1 MNNNKGFT
9 LIELLAVIVILSLLF
24 GIGFTAVSRYIN
36 ETRNTTY
43 ETYEKNMEDATKNM
57 MSDCLKKNTEDCIP
71 ANGRSKKVTL
81 GDLETFKYS
90 ERLKDPEADGKFCDP
105 NGSFVIVTNSSGNET
120 DLTYQV
126 CLMCSN
132 YKSGFCDQVKRLPQ
146 YDCNIGKDKENPT
159 CGITAGEST
168 LWTNKDRVITVACSD
183 DCMGCEKDSYSV
195 RYSETTK
202 TAKIK
207 IKDNAEKETECPV
220 NVYVDK
226 GIPTCELQVTGTL
239 NSETGWYGGNAP
251 VVKWK
256 TKTDGEGES
265 GLSTYG
271 LGLEKTNYNFDKED
285 TFTVSPGITTVYGYV
300 KDKAGNVGIC
310 SVEVRY
316 DSDKPVIKSVDYG
329 YKVYPK
335 EDISSASGST
345 ITLNSITGEY
355 GTIIGA
361 YVYAK
366 NGVGGQITF
375 KNGSTELSKITM
387 GSGVKKQRYKFNTSG
402 NYNNIT
408 ITLASSSQLND
419 IERIELLTDHTNGIY
434 TNQNITMY
442 INGSDSLSGKAEYS
456 FDDGSI
462 WSEDNSKVYSQNQAS
477 LKLKMRDRAKNVSD
491 VSKRIIDN
499 IDKLDPTCSVSFSGT
514 MGSNNWYTTNA
525 TVTLTKGD
533 QAKTTDNAKS
543 DIRNYGLTTST
554 STTYNS
560 KTSDT
565 QSDTKSTT
573 WYGYVRD
580 KAGNTKSCNSSVKV
594 DTVNPACE
602 LKVTG
607 TVGSNSW
614 YTSDVKVE
622 FKSKTD
628 ATSTIDTFNLST
640 SNTAS
645 YSGTSNLT
653 QSTDT
658 KSVTYYGYVKDK
670 AGRTGK
676 CTTTFK
682 RDASVPT
689 CSLKVTS
696 GTLGSNSWYTS
707 NVTIGFNTKADTISD
722 IGSFDLTDSATAS
735 YNGGTSKTLSDDTTS
750 KTYYGYVKNGA
761 GLTNKCTITVKR
773 DTVSPTCEL
782 KLTGTVGSNS
792 WYTSDVKVEFKSK
805 TDATSTIDTFN
816 LSTSNT
822 ASYSGTSNLTQSTDT
837 KSVTYYGY
845 VKDKAGKTG
854 NCFITF
860 KRDANGPTLTI
871 SNPTNGRWTKDPFV
885 LSLTGS
891 DGYSGLDYY
900 YYSYDNSSFTKYT
913 ASYEK
918 TSYTTTNF
926 SAQRNATAYIRVY
939 DKAGNYT
946 TQTTTIRIDKC
957 EQKSSSCGSCGNYGA
972 CSTSCGTGTKTGTKS
987 CTYTSTFGSG
997 FSCGTGNESCSS
1009 SCTDNSGCA
1018 PSWAGK
1024 SCPEFS
1030 DLFGEPIS
1038 CDGYGSQANTNG
1050 NYGPFDTG
1058 ISSYTCYASGGP
1070 CSRTKGYKIIC
1081 STDLCGAYKGKWAYE
1096 IEQLTGCH
1104 YSNYWCQC
1112 SGSGW

>member
-1 MNNNKGFT
+1 MIKNNKGFT

-24 GIGFTAVSRYIN
+24 GIGFTAVSKYIN

-57 MSDCLKKNTEDCIP
+57 MTDCLKKNTENCIP
-71 ANGRSKKVTL
+71 ANGKSKKIYL
-81 GDLETFKYS
+81 EDLETFKYS
-90 ERLKDPEADGKFCDP
+90 ERLKDPEVDGGFCASKE
-105 NGSFVIVTNSSGNET
+105 SFVVVTNSSGNET

-126 CLMCSN
+126 CLVCQN
-132 YKSGFCDQVKRLPQ
+132 YQSGYCENANSIESD
-146 YDCNIGKDKENPT
+146 DCPAEEDKESPT

-168 LWTNKDRVITVACSD
+168 IWTNKDRVITVACSD

-477 LKLKMRDRAKNVSD
+477 LKLKMRDRALNVSNR
-491 VSKRIIDN
+491 VTEKIDN
-499 IDKLDPTCSVSFSGT
+499 IDKLLPSCELKRSITANGAGWNKADVKAQFKTTSDAASTSANAQSTVRDYSFNTTGIGNPKEQTQSSNTPKAGTKYTGYVIDKAGNKSSCEILIKLDKDDPTAGTIVMKETTSKDTISNNGYANENVQITLSNGSDALSGHKSTVYTIKKDGTAISKTSTNTYSDEGVYDVVVTTTDVADRTKTRSYKFIIDKTAPRLTVSAKYCTDYSSAAQCGNTQTGNATTATSGT
-514 MGSNNWYTTNA
+514 LKLGGDGWTRNRGGAFTHTATDTYYDRTTWSYNSSGCYSGCDNVSGGGPSNASNGG
-525 TVTLTKGD
+525 TVTLTAKG
-533 QAKTTDNAKS
+533 
-543 DIRNYGLTTST
+543 IRYGVLT
-554 STTYNS
+554 
-560 KTSDT
+560 
-565 QSDTKSTT
+565 
-573 WYGYVRD
+573 
-580 KAGNTKSCNSSVKV
+580 A
-594 DTVNPACE
+594 
-602 LKVTG
+602 
-607 TVGSNSW
+607 
-614 YTSDVKVE
+614 
-622 FKSKTD
+622 
-628 ATSTIDTFNLST
+628 
-640 SNTAS
+640 
-645 YSGTSNLT
+645 
-653 QSTDT
+653 
-658 KSVTYYGYVKDK
+658 
-670 AGRTGK
+670 
-676 CTTTFK
+676 
-682 RDASVPT
+682 
-689 CSLKVTS
+689 
-696 GTLGSNSWYTS
+696 
-707 NVTIGFNTKADTISD
+707 
-722 IGSFDLTDSATAS
+722 
-735 YNGGTSKTLSDDTTS
+735 
-750 KTYYGYVKNGA
+750 
-761 GLTNKCTITVKR
+761 
-773 DTVSPTCEL
+773 
-782 KLTGTVGSNS
+782 
-792 WYTSDVKVEFKSK
+792 
-805 TDATSTIDTFN
+805 
-816 LSTSNT
+816 
-822 ASYSGTSNLTQSTDT
+822 
-837 KSVTYYGY
+837 
-845 VKDKAGKTG
+845 
-854 NCFITF
+854 
-860 KRDANGPTLTI
+860 
-871 SNPTNGRWTKDPFV
+871 
-885 LSLTGS
+885 
-891 DGYSGLDYY
+891 
-900 YYSYDNSSFTKYT
+900 
-913 ASYEK
+913 
-918 TSYTTTNF
+918 
-926 SAQRNATAYIRVY
+926 Y

-946 TQTTTIRIDKC
+946 TIKVRIQMDRDAPECKSSVSYATRDTNGVDITITCDAKGGSPCASNSQTGTYTNQTTSQTYTVYD
-957 EQKSSSCGSCGNYGA
+957 SAGNSDSCGATVSTYTKYQRRTQSCAYDSCYYGENTCSYG
-972 CSTSCGTGTKTGTKS
+972 CSTCGGTAYSCSYLDCFPHVAPYTSERNCKTLEGESAIWQNSQCCRYVSDT
-987 CTYTSTFGSG
+987 CYTSTYSCNCSSCYYGHNTCSG
-997 FSCGTGNESCSS
+997 AYYSYGDWSGWSGYDYNSCNTSSCSS
-1009 SCTDNSGCA
+1009 SSARIADCNPGTFYQGT
-1018 PSWAGK
+1018 
-1024 SCPEFS
+1024 
-1030 DLFGEPIS
+1030 
-1038 CDGYGSQANTNG
+1038 AN
-1050 NYGPFDTG
+1050 
-1058 ISSYTCYASGGP
+1058 
-1070 CSRTKGYKIIC
+1070 
-1081 STDLCGAYKGKWAYE
+1081 
-1096 IEQLTGCH
+1096 
-1104 YSNYWCQC
+1104 
-1112 SGSGW
+1112 